1 MIINKIIKYI
11 LTNII
16 RQELLFWTSIKIFL
30 FTTNCYSPIVSSLSK
45 NFLASNDQNKKRMT
59 QEYENLQ
66 DMLDFKQVH
75 YPGTFPSWNLSR
87 HARSADSHAGI
98 VTAASNGKN
107 INNKMVNHIFVNFT
121 YTKLLEIQGNNSIYW
136 WNSFLYA
143 KLFFFYIWK
152 VKLG

>member
-75 YPGTFPSWNLSR
+75 YPGTFPS
-87 HARSADSHAGI
+87 
-98 VTAASNGKN
+98 
-107 INNKMVNHIFVNFT
+107 
-121 YTKLLEIQGNNSIYW
+121 
-136 WNSFLYA
+136 
-143 KLFFFYIWK
+143 
-152 VKLG
+152 

>member
-1 MIINKIIKYI
+1 M
-11 LTNII
+11 TNII

>member
-1 MIINKIIKYI
+1 M
-11 LTNII
+11 
-16 RQELLFWTSIKIFL
+16 LFWTSIKIFL

-98 VTAASNGKN
+98 VTAASNAKN

-121 YTKLLEIQGNNSIYW
+121 YTKLLEIQGNNSIYLVKFFSLR
-136 WNSFLYA
+136 N
-143 KLFFFYIWK
+143 KPTRNVFFFIFER
-152 VKLG
+152 LS